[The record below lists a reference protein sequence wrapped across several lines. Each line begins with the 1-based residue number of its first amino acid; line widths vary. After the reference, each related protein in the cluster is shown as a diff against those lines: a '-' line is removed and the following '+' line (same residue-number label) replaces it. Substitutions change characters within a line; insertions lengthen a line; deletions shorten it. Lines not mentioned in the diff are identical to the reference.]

1 MCRLFPLDVCI
12 SYRTFYI
19 ISRKKNAEGKDD
31 WTSKAEIIKLGQ
43 KIASQTS
50 QPSRLVK
57 IGFQIIP

>member
-1 MCRLFPLDVCI
+1 MCAVFFPWMSASLTV
-12 SYRTFYI
+12 YI

-43 KIASQTS
+43 KIASQAS
-50 QPSRLVK
+50 QPSWLVK